1 MEDNYSD
8 NVLQLVEIKSCLK
21 ILQSAM
27 QNEETEIDK
36 SDIDHFLTIILEKFE
51 KISDNFMNFS
61 DQLFV

>member
-36 SDIDHFLTIILEKFE
+36 SDIDYFLTIILEKFE

>member
-21 ILQSAM
+21 ILQLAM